1 MTQALWKQAVKTAK
15 LKAGINPDTFMKIDS
30 KMFKEAQQIYL
41 FLLIKN
47 NSKKSK

>member
-1 MTQALWKQAVKTAK
+1 MTLALWQQSVKTAK
-15 LKAGINPDTFMKIDS
+15 LKAGINPDTFMKLDTKI
-30 KMFKEAQQIYL
+30 FREAQQIYL